1 MNLEEDVV
9 HLKIHV
15 MRVKVIAMDVVM
27 VVSMMEI
34 VDAKEILFVEAITV
48 FNLASI
54 ITRKMTA
61 VKSQNQVQASLKSLC
76 AWHLSVGHDCG
87 CHEN

>member
-34 VDAKEILFVEAITV
+34 ADAQEILFVEAITV
-48 FNLASI
+48 FSLASI
-54 ITRKMTA
+54 TTSKMTA
-61 VKSQNQVQASLKSLC
+61 VKSHIQAKASL
-76 AWHLSVGHDCG
+76 
-87 CHEN
+87 N

>member
-1 MNLEEDVV
+1 MN
-9 HLKIHV
+9 HV
-15 MRVKVIAMDVVM
+15 IRVKVIAMDVVM

-54 ITRKMTA
+54 TTRKMTA
-61 VKSQNQVQASLKSLC
+61 VKSHKQVQASLKSLC
-76 AWHLSVGHDCG
+76 AWHLSVGHECAFN
-87 CHEN
+87 EN